1 MSDLRRV
8 LSLASMPEP
17 WKPLTGIEELEVAA
31 RAPST
36 RKRYV
41 PEEYAVR
48 SNAPKCAFCGTSIF
62 IEFYRVNG
70 RLACS
75 TCGVAARTGG
85 AMGSASSFSQG
96 LISGLGAA
104 ALGMVVYAAFTIVT
118 HFYLGYVAIAVGWM
132 IGKAMMKG
140 SRGVGG
146 PNYQVAAVI
155 LTYAAISLA
164 AVPIRVAAFS
174 AAGDMNWGAELFP
187 LALWGLASPFLYLQ
201 YPIFGFVGFVLL
213 IVGMRI
219 AWRMTAARR
228 MRVDGPHTVV
238 VA

>member
-1 MSDLRRV
+1 
-8 LSLASMPEP
+8 MPEP
-17 WKPLTGIEELEVAA
+17 WKSITGIEELAEAA
-31 RAPST
+31 KAPST

-48 SNAPKCAFCGTSIF
+48 SNAPRCALCGTPIF
-62 IEFYRVNG
+62 LEFYRVDG

-75 TCGVAARTGG
+75 TCGEAARSGG
-85 AMGSASSFSQG
+85 ALGSASSFSQG

-104 ALGMVVYAAFTIVT
+104 ALGMGLYAAFTIFT
-118 HFYLGYVAIAVGWM
+118 HFYLGYVAVGVGWM
-132 IGKAMMKG
+132 IGRAMMKG

-146 PNYQVAAVI
+146 PKYQLAAVT
-155 LTYAAISLA
+155 LTYLAISLA
-164 AVPIRVAAFS
+164 AIPIRVAAFS

-187 LALWGLASPFLYLQ
+187 LTLWGLISPILYLQ
-201 YPIFGFVGFVLL
+201 YPIFGFVGLVLL
-213 IVGMRI
+213 LVGMRI

-228 MRVDGPHTVV
+228 MIVDGPHTAV